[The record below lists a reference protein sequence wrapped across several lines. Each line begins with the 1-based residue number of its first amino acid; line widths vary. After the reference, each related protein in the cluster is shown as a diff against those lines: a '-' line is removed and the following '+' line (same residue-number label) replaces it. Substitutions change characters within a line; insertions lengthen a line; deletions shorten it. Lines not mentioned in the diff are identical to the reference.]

1 MDSRISIY
9 VKKFQSRNKI
19 LLAASHRP
27 AARLNMPVLSEPKSS
42 EPFEPKVSE
51 SQAGEHELNL
61 KQWAKEQRKET
72 IEV

>member
-1 MDSRISIY
+1 MGQRGTPR
-9 VKKFQSRNKI
+9 Q
-19 LLAASHRP
+19 LRP
-27 AARLNMPVLSEPKSS
+27 SAGTTKPKSS